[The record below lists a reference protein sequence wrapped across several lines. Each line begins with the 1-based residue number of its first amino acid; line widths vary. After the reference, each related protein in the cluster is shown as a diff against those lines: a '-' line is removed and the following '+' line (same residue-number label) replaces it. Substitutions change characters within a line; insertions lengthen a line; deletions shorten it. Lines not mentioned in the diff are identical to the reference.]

1 MAKAVFIIC
10 VLAVLACA
18 VSAER
23 SLLRSLQQD
32 FKCEDV
38 KQAAQVNGMCDTL
51 CNCIQTQ
58 KPNLFEKNTDSVKS
72 LCRSSC
78 NKCVDACKGAGF
90 KGTQE
95 ACKGGNSLSQGGLS
109 SCIGEYQGAK
119 DDKAREAVRS
129 KYSKAPK

>member
-1 MAKAVFIIC
+1 MILPCFDFTNHTPIITFHR
-10 VLAVLACA
+10 LPAVLCF
-18 VSAER
+18 
-23 SLLRSLQQD
+23 LQ
-32 FKCEDV
+32 
-38 KQAAQVNGMCDTL
+38 
-51 CNCIQTQ
+51 QTQ